1 MNPRSVVTQVRFL
14 FRRIGFY
21 AVTAWAAITMN
32 FLIPRL
38 MPGSPENTVLSRFQG
53 SVSQEQIDAVK
64 AQLGVSDASLLSQY
78 GTYWKDLLSGDL
90 GVSVSYF
97 PGAVGEVI
105 GQGVWW
111 TVILIGVA
119 TLISFVLGT
128 FLGVLAAWKRGSRLD
143 ALLPLTTFLSAVPYF
158 WIALVALSVLGVEMG
173 LFPITGGYRPELQ
186 VGWSAEFIS
195 SALSHS
201 VLPALTIIVSSI
213 AGWLLGMRNMMLTTI
228 SEDYVLVAEA
238 KGLRTRRVMLGYA
251 ARNALL
257 PNISGFAMSLGFIV
271 SGSIVTETVF
281 SYPGIGFLLFN
292 AVLNNDYPLMQG
304 IFLIITLM
312 VLFANLI
319 VDLCYV
325 VLDPRIRQE
334 A

>member
-1 MNPRSVVTQVRFL
+1 MTQVRFL
-14 FRRIGFY
+14 FRRIAFY

-38 MPGSPENTVLSRFQG
+38 MPGSPENAVLSRFQG
-53 SVSQEQIDAVK
+53 QVSQEQIDAVK
-64 AQLGVSDASLLSQY
+64 AQLGLSDAGLLSQY
-78 GTYWKDLLSGDL
+78 GTYWKNLLSGDL
-90 GVSVSYF
+90 GLSVSYF
-97 PGAVGEVI
+97 PGEVSEVI

-119 TLISFVLGT
+119 TLLSFVLGT
-128 FLGVLAAWKRGSRLD
+128 LLGVLAAWKRGSRLD
-143 ALLPLTTFLSAVPYF
+143 ALLPVTTFFSAVPYF
-158 WIALVALSVLGVEMG
+158 WIALVSLSLFGVELG
-173 LFPITGGYRPELQ
+173 WFPLTGGYRPELA
-186 VGWSAEFIS
+186 VGWSGEFIS

-312 VLFANLI
+312 VLLANLV

-325 VLDPRIRQE
+325 ALDPRIRQE

>member
-1 MNPRSVVTQVRFL
+1 MRFL
-14 FRRIGFY
+14 FRRLAFY
-21 AVTAWAAITMN
+21 VVTAWAAITMN

-38 MPGSPENTVLSRFQG
+38 MPGSPENAILSRFTGQ
-53 SVSQEQIDAVK
+53 VSQDQIAAMK

-78 GTYWKDLLSGDL
+78 GTYWKNLLHGDL
-90 GVSVSYF
+90 GISVTYF
-97 PGAVGEVI
+97 PGHVSEVI
-105 GQGVWW
+105 GQSVWW
-111 TVILIGVA
+111 TVVLVGVS
-119 TLISFVLGT
+119 TLIAFLLGT
-128 FLGVLAAWKRGSRLD
+128 LLGVLAAWKRGSFLD
-143 ALLPLTTFLSAVPYF
+143 HLLPVTTFLAAVPYF
-158 WIALVALSVLGVEMG
+158 WIALVTLSLFADELGW
-173 LFPITGGYRPELQ
+173 FPVSGGYRTELQ
-186 VGWSAEFIS
+186 VGWSGEFVS

-201 VLPALTIIVSSI
+201 VLPAATIVVSSI
-213 AGWLLGMRNMMLTTI
+213 AGWLLGMRNMMLTTL

-281 SYPGIGFLLFN
+281 SYPGIGFQLYN

-304 IFLIITLM
+304 LFLIITLM
-312 VLFANLI
+312 VLLANLI

-325 VLDPRIRQE
+325 VLDPRVRQE